1 MNITLALFMKYNILL
16 AFIFIPIF
24 LFSFDKKPENYEF
37 ALYDTLSLSMDIYQ
51 PESKTENTACV
62 VYVFGGGFF
71 AGSKSHDN
79 NVKFCKSM
87 ADSGFVVAAIDYR
100 LGMKGIKKRGL
111 AALNPMVKSIQMA
124 TEDLF
129 AATAFLYRNAN
140 KIGFDKT
147 KIILIGSSAGAI
159 TSLQVDYEL
168 SNMHQ
173 RSKVLPEDFRYAAVI
188 AFAGGIYSTEGKPD
202 YKRQPAPTMFFHGT
216 DDKIVKYDFM
226 QAIRRGFFGTNALTK
241 RFKKLGFQ
249 YFTWRFENIGH
260 EISYLPMIY
269 NQKEITRFIHDVVY
283 EDSKYN
289 VDVTISNHELPKT
302 EFGSWSV
309 RELYK
314 RKL

>member
-37 ALYDTLSLSMDIYQ
+37 ALYDTLSLSMDVYQ
-51 PESKTENTACV
+51 PESKNENTACV

-79 NVKFCKSM
+79 NVQFCKSM

-173 RSKVLPEDFRYAAVI
+173 RSKLLPEDFRYAAVI

-249 YFTWRFENIGH
+249 YSTWRFENIGH

-269 NQKEITRFIHDVVY
+269 NQKEKGLIQKILFLLVIFL
-283 EDSKYN
+283 
-289 VDVTISNHELPKT
+289 IQ
-302 EFGSWSV
+302 
-309 RELYK
+309 
-314 RKL
+314 